1 MFDLNPQRYHRHLN
15 SFLFACEA
23 PGLIPDRAFL
33 GHFFGSTFLGMF
45 STPHEQRLCLGCTSY
60 LEQPGASKIRP
71 GTAKNK
77 QEKYKTLVFWVVFCN
92 GMYLISDA
100 YIANWVALQVSA
112 GQHHFNLCTWCC
124 RATQSNIEASLINL
138 HTWFK
143 NMLEWV
149 ACKIQQG
156 HSAPMQTAEL
166 PSLT

>member
-1 MFDLNPQRYHRHLN
+1 MC
-15 SFLFACEA
+15 FLQCYV
-23 PGLIPDRAFL
+23 
-33 GHFFGSTFLGMF
+33 
-45 STPHEQRLCLGCTSY
+45 SY
-60 LEQPGASKIRP
+60 LRCLHCKLGSSANFSRATPKALFRVHLLFGAARCIQNQAWDYKKTNKKKTG
-71 GTAKNK
+71 GTC
-77 QEKYKTLVFWVVFCN
+77 FWCFFCN